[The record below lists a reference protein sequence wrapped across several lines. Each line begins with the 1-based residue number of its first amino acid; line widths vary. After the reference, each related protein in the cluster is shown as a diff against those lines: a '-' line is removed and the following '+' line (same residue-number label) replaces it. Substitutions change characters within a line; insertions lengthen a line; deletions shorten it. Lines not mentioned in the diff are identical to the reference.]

1 MYTKISSFM
10 EKAARDV
17 RPLYFKLHGGTV
29 GEKKVCTRT
38 LTETIEPTF
47 KKNPFLPHGLHYF

>member
-1 MYTKISSFM
+1 M

-29 GEKKVCTRT
+29 GEKKICTRT
-38 LTETIEPTF
+38 ITETIKPTF
-47 KKNPFLPHGLHYF
+47 KKKPFLPHSLHYF